1 MMTRVSNGW
10 GKVLPPGRNELNRS
24 HDTTKLIFYLPHG
37 GGGHLPNA
45 STLFYITRTIDKKIA
60 DIVHTSICRK
70 RAKSV

>member
-37 GGGHLPNA
+37 GGGAL
-45 STLFYITRTIDKKIA
+45 
-60 DIVHTSICRK
+60 
-70 RAKSV
+70 AKCEHPILHYKNNR